1 MKILVA
7 LIFSVTCL
15 TLYSQQDTT
24 YHQFKNVYF
33 MTPVKGKGNKQAK
46 QIAKLLTTYFTAIEE
61 GDYDSWY
68 EQFSD
73 STIAFTAAK
82 KFPNKFNR
90 LKEYGIHTDT
100 IRVISMKQ
108 LATNIENEVGI
119 EYELIIDFGVKMN
132 VENRVSFD
140 HIKLLPENLNPSLF
154 GVNLILTVKGYEICL
169 HKYFADGDNKNK

>member
-1 MKILVA
+1 MKIVVA
-7 LIFSVTCL
+7 LVFIVTCL
-15 TLYSQQDTT
+15 TAYSQQDTT
-24 YHQFKNVYF
+24 YHHFDNVYF
-33 MTPVKGKGNKQAK
+33 MVPVKGKGNKKAK
-46 QIAKLLTTYFTAIEE
+46 HLAKLLTTYFTAIEE
-61 GDYDSWY
+61 GNYEKWYD
-68 EQFSD
+68 QFSD
-73 STIAFTAAK
+73 STIAFTASK

-108 LATNIENEVGI
+108 LSTNIENEVGT

-140 HIKLLPENLNPSLF
+140 HIKLLPENLNPTLL
-154 GVNLILTVKGYEICL
+154 GVNVILTEKGYEICL